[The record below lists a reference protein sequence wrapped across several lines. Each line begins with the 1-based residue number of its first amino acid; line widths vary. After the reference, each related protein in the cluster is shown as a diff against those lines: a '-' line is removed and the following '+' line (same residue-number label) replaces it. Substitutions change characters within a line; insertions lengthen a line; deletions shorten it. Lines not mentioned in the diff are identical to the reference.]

1 MLFSTGGVQ
10 RGWVREQGSGLF
22 RSDVITTISN
32 ADLRTLANTEGAI
45 TYTCVPPGSGTR
57 MGIDRDEDTVFDGLD
72 NCPIVANAGQGDSDG
87 DGVGDACDG
96 VAGPD
101 YDNDGIGDAL
111 DNCLPRGEATEIIES
126 TGSGVA
132 LCAACHQAITS
143 CRTGVCRP
151 PVKSPVAE

>member
-22 RSDVITTISN
+22 RSDVNTTISN

-72 NCPIVANAGQGDSDG
+72 NCPTVANAGQGDSDG

-111 DNCLPRGEATEIIES
+111 DNCLPPGRGYGDYREHRIGCGLMCCLSPGDYILSYWGLSAASKI
-126 TGSGVA
+126 TGG
-132 LCAACHQAITS
+132 
-143 CRTGVCRP
+143 
-151 PVKSPVAE
+151 